1 MRVSIY
7 GVLAIICS
15 LSSTWASTLQQAL
28 TNTYNSNPEF
38 KEKQEAI
45 KGEHEKI
52 VQALAGWRPTIN
64 LIGNM
69 TLGKQINS
77 GNNKDNPNTSTPSD
91 KASNTK
97 EGGIELRQ
105 NLFAGGSTL
114 AQTRGAENMI
124 RLAWANLHSSEQS
137 ILLNAIQA
145 FLELVSKYIQVDLHK
160 ANKEALSKNLEDAQ
174 EKLRVGEE
182 TRTQLANAQANF
194 ADADAKLQ
202 KVTAELEGAK
212 ATYEKVTGLKAP
224 LELAKP
230 IPFQNVPKTM
240 EECLEIAEVESP
252 DIIAAQFE
260 HLAAQADVDKAT
272 SGLLPNVDFVASST
286 RQESR
291 TDTNY
296 LGKPNPGSK
305 DYVTNN
311 QIMVQ
316 AKVPLYEGGAI
327 RSQRR
332 QALEVTSQKRI
343 AIDKI
348 RRQIKEQVRQA
359 WQNYKTAKNN
369 IENYQKQVEAAQ
381 ISLDGTTQE
390 MNVGSKVLLDVLNAR
405 RALLEAQL
413 ALVEAS
419 KSYCLESYRL
429 LAVIG
434 RLTAKNLKLEVD
446 YFDPQSH
453 YQQVRDYL

>member
-1 MRVSIY
+1 MRVFVYS
-7 GVLAIICS
+7 VLVVMFG
-15 LSSTWASTLQQAL
+15 LSSAWSGTLQQAL
-28 TNTYNSNPEF
+28 TNTYNCNPEF

-45 KGEHEKI
+45 KAEHEKI
-52 VQALAGWRPTIN
+52 VQALAGFRPTID
-64 LIGNM
+64 LKGNM
-69 TLGKQINS
+69 TLGKQLNS
-77 GNNKDNPNTSTPSD
+77 GNSKNAGGTVSD
-91 KASNTK
+91 KISNTR

-114 AQTRGAENMI
+114 AETRGAENII
-124 RLAWANLHSSEQS
+124 RAAWSGLHSSEQE
-137 ILLNAIQA
+137 ILLKAVQA
-145 FLELVSKYIQVDLHK
+145 YLELLSKYIQVDLHK
-160 ANKEALSKNLEDAQ
+160 SNKEALGKSLEDAQ

-182 TRTQLANAQANF
+182 TRTQLANAQARF

-202 KVTAELEGAK
+202 KAVAELEGSK

-224 LELAKP
+224 LEMTKP
-230 IPFQNVPKTM
+230 TAFQVLPKTL
-240 EECLEIAEVESP
+240 EEALEIAETESP
-252 DIIAAQFE
+252 DVIAAQFE
-260 HLAAQADVDKAT
+260 HLAAQAEAERIT
-272 SGLLPNVDFVASST
+272 GGLLPNVDFVASST
-286 RQESR
+286 RQEFR
-291 TDTNY
+291 TDSNY
-296 LGKPNPGSK
+296 QGKALPGSK

-311 QIMVQ
+311 QISVQ

-327 RSQRR
+327 RSKRR
-332 QALEVTSQKRI
+332 KALEEASKKRI
-343 AIDKI
+343 AIDST
-348 RRQIKEQVRQA
+348 RRKTREQVQQV
-359 WQNYKTAKNN
+359 WQNYQAAKNN

-405 RALLEAQL
+405 NALLEAQL
-413 ALVEAS
+413 NLVEAS
-419 KSYCLESYRL
+419 KSYCFESYRL